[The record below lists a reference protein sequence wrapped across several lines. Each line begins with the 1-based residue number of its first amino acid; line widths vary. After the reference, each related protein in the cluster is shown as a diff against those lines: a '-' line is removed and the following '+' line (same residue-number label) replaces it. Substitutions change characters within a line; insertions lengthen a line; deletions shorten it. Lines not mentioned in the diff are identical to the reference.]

1 MSEMEKKIVPF
12 KQENLMKSNYFIGNK
27 YKASLNENKITYI
40 AMLKIQNKD
49 YEEQDDGIY
58 VSLTASE
65 LREQLKNTSGSFY
78 SSLKSVANEMTGN
91 NMGIADDENERFE
104 FITLI
109 NKATYENGILTIRF
123 ANDLKSN
130 LINIKK
136 NFTNLPAEVVLEFK
150 NKYSFPLYQLL
161 KSQCYYPASYKGAR
175 DNVFAVTIGLSEL
188 KLDMGVVNSQI
199 DVVKKI
205 LLNGKGTRA
214 DYDKAIEAS
223 PEKMFDR
230 WADFDRRALKPA
242 VKEINEKSDIYVE
255 YKKKVAGRGGK
266 TRDVDFTV
274 WLDKDKKDLE
284 VDTVSLEE
292 GEIKSNLSDA
302 DKFARTLEIAEIL
315 RKYNIELSYLD
326 IVSIAEAGVYNI
338 ENIETACKVLKNT
351 SSSVDNEVGF
361 LITAIKKGFEP
372 SEKRKNKFNNFESRD
387 YNMSE
392 LEELLLNK
400 ARSQDSL

>member
-136 NFTNLPAEVVLEFK
+136 NFTNLPAEVVLKFK